1 MAADLSKFPSLA
13 SSTHNGNEL
22 ALKLLA
28 DLTNPLFEAG
38 CVWQESLCRAVLEEC
53 EDKNLLMKID
63 SSRKIPKKVD
73 KKAANSTDIFAK
85 LNSFT
90 PNQQKNHAL
99 RFGVEQAA
107 AAGTHRG
114 STWGFKSFVTGSS
127 SETRDY
133 EDVLSQ
139 EILDAPICDV
149 CIIQY
154 GEAVPDGFYRLLKT
168 PSNKKGN
175 LNSGSGG
182 NPIYL
187 CIKKDLTGKAAPIV
201 NFIVIF
207 PDRSEYVPPGY
218 HVVQRGKTACNINT
232 GTGSERVYLCYK
244 KDFLGNPLIDIQVT
258 LTVIW
263 CFVVILTAN
272 CFPPSMHDIVPRNL
286 VWFYPSLCYSDLANL
301 CASSLGDYP
310 HEDRGAAEVLQR
322 HREEHQ
328 RSASQSQHWHGRSV
342 YVHLL
347 QAGTGE

>member
-1 MAADLSKFPSLA
+1 MATDLSKFPSL
-13 SSTHNGNEL
+13 SSNTHNGNEL

-28 DLTNPLFEAG
+28 DLTNPLWDAG
-38 CVWQESLCRAVLEEC
+38 CVWQESLCRGVLEEC
-53 EDKNLLMKID
+53 EDKNLLIKID
-63 SSRKIPKKVD
+63 STRKLPKKAD
-73 KKAANSTDIFAK
+73 KKANSTDIFAK

-114 STWGFKSFVTGSS
+114 STWGFKSFVTGSPA
-127 SETRDY
+127 ETRDY

-168 PSNKKGN
+168 PSNKKAN

-187 CIKKDLTGKAAPIV
+187 CLKKDLSGKAAPIV

-244 KDFLGNPLIDIQVT
+244 KDFLGNPLIDIQVGCIYIHM
-258 LTVIW
+258 V
-263 CFVVILTAN
+263 
-272 CFPPSMHDIVPRNL
+272 
-286 VWFYPSLCYSDLANL
+286 
-301 CASSLGDYP
+301 YP
-310 HEDRGAAEVLQR
+310 HIP
-322 HREEHQ
+322 
-328 RSASQSQHWHGRSV
+328 SQMHYTLCKQVQNSIYFHC
-342 YVHLL
+342 LL
-347 QAGTGE
+347 CKPCIIHTHAHPA